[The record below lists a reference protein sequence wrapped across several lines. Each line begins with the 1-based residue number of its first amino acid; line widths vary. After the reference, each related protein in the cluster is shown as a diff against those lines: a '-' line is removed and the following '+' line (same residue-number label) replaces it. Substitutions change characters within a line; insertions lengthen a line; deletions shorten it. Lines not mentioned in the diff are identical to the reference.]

1 MSLFQYVFVVFLSL
15 FQCII
20 RYFLSLF
27 QHLTLQSVRKKMI
40 YARVLCKKFVLN
52 QKYIVSNVLKS
63 NINKI
68 ADTSVHY
75 KLCHCVAIH

>member
-1 MSLFQYVFVVFLSL
+1 MSLFQYILAVFLSL

-20 RYFLSLF
+20 KYFLSLF
-27 QHLTLQSVRKKMI
+27 QHLTLQRYEKKMI

-63 NINKI
+63 N
-68 ADTSVHY
+68 TT
-75 KLCHCVAIH
+75 